1 VDHSDDVL
9 SALGGGVLGSPLDK
23 LLIVAVLSS
32 AAASTQTT
40 ILPTARTT
48 LSMARWRSIP
58 SAFGRVSPRWQTPTV
73 STIVMGA
80 VSLVWF
86 VLVNQLSQ
94 NVLGDSVSALG
105 FQIAFYYGLT
115 GLACVIYYRH
125 ALLKSVRNFVFVGV
139 LPLLGFLSLAA
150 VFVKALHDYSQ
161 AGFNYSK
168 PILGIQVPIVI
179 GIGGLL
185 LGGVLM
191 LWAWA
196 SYRGFFRR
204 RLEVAAP
211 SALADAD

>member
-1 VDHSDDVL
+1 
-9 SALGGGVLGSPLDK
+9 
-23 LLIVAVLSS
+23 VLSS

-58 SAFGRVSPRWQTPTV
+58 QAFGRVSPRWQTPTV
-73 STIVMGA
+73 STIAMGA

-115 GLACVIYYRH
+115 GLACVVYYRR
-125 ALLKSVRNFVFVGV
+125 ALLKSAKNFVLAGV
-139 LPLLGFLSLAA
+139 LPLLGFVSLAA
-150 VFVKALHDYSQ
+150 VFVKAFHDYSQ
-161 AGFNYSK
+161 GGFNYSK
-168 PILGIQVPIVI
+168 PILGVQVPIAM
-179 GIGGLL
+179 GIGGIL
-185 LGGVLM
+185 LGGLLM

-196 SYRGFFRR
+196 RYRGFFRR
-204 RLEVAAP
+204 RIEVASP
-211 SALADAD
+211 DALYS

>member
-1 VDHSDDVL
+1 MT
-9 SALGGGVLGSPLDK
+9 G
-23 LLIVAVLSS
+23 
-32 AAASTQTT
+32 
-40 ILPTARTT
+40 
-48 LSMARWRSIP
+48 
-58 SAFGRVSPRWQTPTV
+58 VSP
-73 STIVMGA
+73 MGA

-125 ALLKSVRNFVFVGV
+125 ALLKSVRNFVFVGA
-139 LPLLGFLSLAA
+139 LPLLGFLSLTV

-168 PILGIQVPIVI
+168 PILRIQVPIVI

-196 SYRGFFRR
+196 RYRGFFRR